1 MLPKQNV
8 TAATTENVV
17 LADTVEVDPVEEQVI
32 NDYKKLD
39 ERCDLVIS
47 KIKDR
52 KKKSRKKN
60 N

>member
-1 MLPKQNV
+1 MFPKQNV

-17 LADTVEVDPVEEQVI
+17 LADTVEVDPVEERVI

>member
-1 MLPKQNV
+1 MFPKQNV

>member
-1 MLPKQNV
+1 MFPKQNV
-8 TAATTENVV
+8 TAATTKNVI
-17 LADTVEVDPVEEQVI
+17 LADTVEIDPVEEQVI